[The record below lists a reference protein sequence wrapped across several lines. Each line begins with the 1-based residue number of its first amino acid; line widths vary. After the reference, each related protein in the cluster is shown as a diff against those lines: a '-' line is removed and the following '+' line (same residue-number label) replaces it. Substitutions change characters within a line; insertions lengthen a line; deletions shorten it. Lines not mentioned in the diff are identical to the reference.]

1 MTVSILAVDSTDDW
15 TTAEVDFD
23 DGGGAQTFTP
33 SGDVHNALE
42 WLTEFI
48 DWFDSTFGEIPSW
61 SQATDG
67 AGGGV
72 LTFTTI
78 GSYSA
83 TATAAAQSLVGLS
96 AVYGSGST
104 FAAAGAAASTL
115 SPALPLSWGAYRR
128 GLTWEAAR
136 SGAGTTGGDALGA
149 GVRRPILAGAGS
161 PAEAFR
167 LAEIA
172 RAARHPR
179 LVTVYDGSTF
189 IEASVGQITRNRTR
203 PGVHRLALEVLA

>member
-33 SGDVHNALE
+33 SSDVHNALE
-42 WLTEFI
+42 WLVEFL
-48 DWFDSTFGEIPSW
+48 DWFGNTFAETPAW

-96 AVYGSGST
+96 AVYSGST
-104 FAAAGAAASTL
+104 FAAASAAASTL
-115 SPALPLSWGAYRR
+115 SPAMPLSWGAYRR

-136 SGAGTTGGDALGA
+136 SGAGTTGGDALGV
-149 GVRRPILAGAGS
+149 GVRRPVLAGAGS

-172 RAARHPR
+172 RASRHPR
-179 LVTVYDGSTF
+179 LVTVYDGTTF
-189 IEASVGQITRNRTR
+189 VEASVGQITRDRTR
-203 PGVHRLALEVLA
+203 PAVHRLALEVLA